1 MLSYK
6 EKVKGFVGMKKES
19 LHKPG
24 KYVFSDPVYYYILSI
39 VGIIFLYISFKNYT
53 QIIYENLLII
63 PCFLFLGAMLERKSY
78 PRCKGSLLLAN
89 IMVAWFLF
97 LQIKRSIERD
107 TLYNVGLF
115 LSIYLF
121 AFPLASL
128 LKDGDVK
135 KALRFF
141 AGAYLAAATVLAANG
156 MLLVFDCLPA
166 MLSEHV
172 FWNGARLEVFWH
184 PNIAACFFMIGIGF
198 CTTFLSQAKSRW
210 SKLGLCMLLVLIVG
224 ALALTSCRTATIL
237 TGGFL
242 GALVF
247 FKMIHHG
254 KKWFLPA
261 VLAVVVLTVGF
272 YIGTRWLY
280 QANYTMLIE
289 KYAQQY
295 SEQLTPESADPT
307 SAEAADPET
316 IEVETETV
324 SEAAAVEPELE
335 AAVAADVSYEE
346 EYIEE
351 EYSEEEYSEEDFAAD
366 EVEQRP
372 FTVDPETG
380 EIVLTTDSPQGSI
393 EADFGTL
400 NSRTYIWSAAR
411 FAMRENPSILYWG
424 IGNPGEYVTYYCFF
438 PIAHL
443 HNAWMECLVGMGAV
457 GFLIAVMFTLIT
469 LWNILIILVKHHQD
483 PWKRNVALLTM
494 CILVAS
500 VLEPYLF
507 YTTAPYH
514 PVDFLFFLCSG
525 YMAHWQEADNRYIM
539 DKIRNRFFIK

>member
-1 MLSYK
+1 
-6 EKVKGFVGMKKES
+6 MKKEG
-19 LHKPG
+19 LHKLG
-24 KYVFSDPVYYYILSI
+24 KYIFSDPVYYYILSI
-39 VGIIFLYISFKNYT
+39 AGIIYIYISFENYT
-53 QIIYENLLII
+53 RIIYENLLII
-63 PCFLFLGAMLERKSY
+63 PCVLFLGAMLERKSY
-78 PRCKGSLLLAN
+78 PRCKGSRLLAN
-89 IMVAWFLF
+89 IMVVWFLF
-97 LQIKRSIERD
+97 LQIKRDIEGD
-107 TLYNVGLF
+107 ALYNIGLF
-115 LSIYLF
+115 FSIYLF
-121 AFPLASL
+121 AYPIASL
-128 LKDGDVK
+128 LKDGEP
-135 KALRFF
+135 KALKIF

-166 MLSEHV
+166 MFSEHV
-172 FWNGARLEVFWH
+172 FWNGTRLEVFWH

-198 CTTFLSQAKSRW
+198 CTTFLSQAKSHW

-242 GALVF
+242 GALAF
-247 FKMIHHG
+247 FRMIRYG

-280 QANYTMLIE
+280 QANNTMLIE
-289 KYAQQY
+289 KYVQQY
-295 SEQLTPESADPT
+295 SEQRVPESADHV

-351 EYSEEEYSEEDFAAD
+351 EYSEEDFAAD
-366 EVEQRP
+366 EVEQLP
-372 FTVDPETG
+372 ITVDPETG

-400 NSRTYIWSAAR
+400 NSRTYVWSAAR
-411 FAMRENPSILYWG
+411 FAIRESRSILFWG

-438 PIAHL
+438 PVAHT
-443 HNAWMECLVGMGAV
+443 HNSWVECLVGMGVV

-483 PWKRNVALLTM
+483 TWKRNVAILTI

-507 YTTAPYH
+507 YTTTAYH
-514 PVDFLFFLCSG
+514 PVNFLFFLCSG
-525 YMAHWQEADNRYIM
+525 YMAHWQEADNRHIM
-539 DKIRNRFFIK
+539 DKIRSRFSIK